1 MSGVGNAKRSKFVI
15 INGTQVSHIHGFYF
29 DSGRKEEPDFLS
41 TNIVGLKN
49 K

>member
-1 MSGVGNAKRSKFVI
+1 MSGVGNAKRRKFVI
-15 INGTQVSHIHGFYF
+15 INATHGFYF